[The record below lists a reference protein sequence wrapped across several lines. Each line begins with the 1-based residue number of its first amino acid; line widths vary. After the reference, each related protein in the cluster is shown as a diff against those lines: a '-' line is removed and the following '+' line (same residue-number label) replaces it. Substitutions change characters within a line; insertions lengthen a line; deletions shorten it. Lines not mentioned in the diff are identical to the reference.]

1 MAHHAPKAIA
11 AAEIENAG
19 GGSLVESRRADGTA
33 KELEEEE
40 GAKRLAMEFLE
51 VDGKRIG

>member
-11 AAEIENAG
+11 AAEIEHAG
-19 GGSLVESRRADGTA
+19 GRTLGESWRADGTA

-40 GAKRLAMEFLE
+40 GAKGLAMEFLE
-51 VDGKRIG
+51 VDGKRVG